1 MSNGFTLIVPSLH
14 NNLAGHLR
22 MNRAKVRITS
32 RLAKG
37 ERELL
42 IRVEYFGLEHTL
54 RADHRVGNVVTIG
67 PRNSGSHRHRQR
79 SRPETEVVNLH
90 FRGFRFLLSAS
101 SEISCSG
108 AQPGNS
114 QPQRH
119 QQNCSRHTSPH
130 GTSPFLFCIWTSE
143 NSCLCLV
150 DFHTSEESVT
160 ASASQYCFR
169 QNDFIG
175 EIHCSRPKLVNG
187 SENRCSFIFD
197 KKYDEPRWF
206 RLTRVTAYGMNVF
219 R

>member
-1 MSNGFTLIVPSLH
+1 MS
-14 NNLAGHLR
+14 
-22 MNRAKVRITS
+22 S
-32 RLAKG
+32 RLVHVIVVPTGTVSVPGPKLKLSIFTSAVSGFCWALAVKFPAPAPSPAIPNPNATNKTAVDT
-37 ERELL
+37 LL
-42 IRVEYFGLEHTL
+42 LMV
-54 RADHRVGNVVTIG
+54 
-67 PRNSGSHRHRQR
+67 
-79 SRPETEVVNLH
+79 
-90 FRGFRFLLSAS
+90 LLL
-101 SEISCSG
+101 
-108 AQPGNS
+108 
-114 QPQRH
+114 
-119 QQNCSRHTSPH
+119 
-130 GTSPFLFCIWTSE
+130 FLFCIWTSE

-197 KKYDEPRWF
+197 KKYDELRWF